1 MHCRASTDLQRCNPD
16 ESVTPGGRRDTAG
29 NHPSCVGVRLPPM
42 HAYFDVWL
50 TRLLVQRGMAAIYV
64 VAFIAVVHQFKP
76 LLGEMGLLPV
86 PAHLKN
92 VSLRSA
98 PTLFHWRYSDRL
110 LTAVAWT
117 GLLISVCALFGI
129 TEAGPI
135 WLSLVTWLLLWVF
148 YLSIVNVGQKFFAFG
163 WESM

>member
-1 MHCRASTDLQRCNPD
+1 
-16 ESVTPGGRRDTAG
+16 
-29 NHPSCVGVRLPPM
+29 M

-148 YLSIVNVGQKFFAFG
+148 YLSLVVAGQDFLSFQWDSLLLEAGFASLFVAPFQVWMRTRAMREPSHIG
-163 WESM
+163 LWLLRWL